1 MQKNKV
7 SKNHISK
14 NKAIIVFDVA
24 EYPEVYRNL
33 PPDTVIQQF
42 SKTLQHAIQSSEN
55 HIHALFGTVLLSDGR
70 EARVEVTIDAA
81 VIPNIAN

>member
-1 MQKNKV
+1 MQKNNT
-7 SKNHISK
+7 ST
-14 NKAIIVFDVA
+14 NKSIIVFDVS

-42 SKTLQHAIQSSEN
+42 SKTLQHAIQSNEN

-81 VIPNIAN
+81 VITDKTHLMK